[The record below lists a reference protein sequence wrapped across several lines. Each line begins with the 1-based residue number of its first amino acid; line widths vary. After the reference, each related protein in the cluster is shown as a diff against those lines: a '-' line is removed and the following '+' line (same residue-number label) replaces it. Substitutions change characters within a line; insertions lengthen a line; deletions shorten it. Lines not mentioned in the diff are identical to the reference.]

1 MKLKKFLAFAL
12 MAATALNFTACSDDD
27 DDDVDPKNEEQ
38 TNEPK
43 DDDNTD
49 KPNSDSDITITLD
62 QTSLTLEAGSEA
74 IMLHATVSPEG
85 TTVTWSSSNAEVA
98 SVTSGVVVP
107 INAGTATITATAGTA
122 TAKCEV
128 TVTAKATPPSNEDHK
143 AILLSG
149 SEYYIMIM
157 GATAVEELGS
167 KVKYSFAP
175 NDVNKIMYWWN
186 GGSAGTCSGL
196 NAFNYSDGWEYM
208 ISGSGWCAN
217 GLFIKQI
224 ETEGEYEYASKMSE
238 TINADIENYY
248 FGYSVK
254 RTKAATDQKI
264 NFVTAND
271 KNNGGEKLYEIKLD
285 NVPADG
291 EWHSY
296 TIKIADTSAEFGKFD
311 VDPGEDGVVGINILT
326 YNVGEGQELQ
336 IDNVCIFKK

>member
-157 GATAVEELGS
+157 GGTAVAELGS
-167 KVKYSFAP
+167 KVKCSFAP
-175 NDVNKIMYWWN
+175 NGTSKNLWWWN
-186 GGSAGTCSGL
+186 NNNTSAGTCSGL
-196 NAFNYSDGWEYM
+196 NAFNYSDGWEYV
-208 ISGSGWCAN
+208 IAGNDWCAN
-217 GLFIKQI
+217 GLAISKT
-224 ETEGEYEYASKMSE
+224 ETEGEYEYASIMSE

-254 RTKAATDQKI
+254 RTKAATDQKL

-271 KNNGGEKLYEIKLD
+271 KNNGDEKSYEIKLD

-291 EWHSY
+291 SSQVR
-296 TIKIADTSAEFGKFD
+296 KR
-311 VDPGEDGVVGINILT
+311 
-326 YNVGEGQELQ
+326 
-336 IDNVCIFKK
+336 